1 MRVRDS
7 AKELS
12 DSVSGYF
19 ENDIRDFINDNI
31 DEVNA
36 KAAILTEAADGFA
49 DALDKT
55 QEMTDKLTEAI
66 DIFGEAIDMIN
77 PTTPDLESA
86 NTRLQK
92 SLDEMAAAARS
103 FRKAAAYASNAV
115 YNLRGAI
122 VSNDSEKMSQAF
134 KDILSAVQKMSDEN
148 KKMQEAVG

>member
-1 MRVRDS
+1 
-7 AKELS
+7 
-12 DSVSGYF
+12 
-19 ENDIRDFINDNI
+19 
-31 DEVNA
+31 
-36 KAAILTEAADGFA
+36 
-49 DALDKT
+49 
-55 QEMTDKLTEAI
+55 MTDKLTEAI

-122 VSNDSEKMSQAF
+122 VLNDSEKISQAF

-148 KKMQEAVG
+148 KKMQEAVDKIQDILSEPGISRDKLDRIKEATGELSNALVERGKAL